1 MIDSL
6 LRHFCHSQ
14 HCHTIRHSL
23 YQALLLLDVWFE
35 AEVDALALSPD
46 AAGGTGALPAD
57 AVLAII
63 DGAALLVEGAEAVG
77 RVKGVPK
84 REEMK
89 SYHTTELGYKVGL
102 RLRELAARE
111 SLGVNSVSFSISGHF
126 SGHF

>member
-1 MIDSL
+1 MTKNVDIVDIVLNSL

-77 RVKGVPK
+77 RVKGVPCS
-84 REEMK
+84 EELK
-89 SYHTTELGYKVGL
+89 SFDTRSMVYKEHPFKKQLVI
-102 RLRELAARE
+102 
-111 SLGVNSVSFSISGHF
+111 SVQFY
-126 SGHF
+126 